1 MHEGQASPKAVLPE
15 RFRGGSP
22 WGTGTALPGE
32 PALGQGLPLHTLET
46 APNTCFPRDLASP
59 LGESTVR
66 GRDQRLS

>member
-1 MHEGQASPKAVLPE
+1 MHEGQDSPKAVLPE
-15 RFRGGSP
+15 RFRGKSL
-22 WGTGTALPGE
+22 GTGTALPGE
-32 PALGQGLPLHTLET
+32 PALGQGLPLRTLET